1 MKTLYILRH
10 GKTIWNKERKAQGR
24 TDVPLSDEGRKEA
37 YKVKEYIESLNID
50 GIYSSPLKRAL
61 ETAEIVSQDISY
73 KIFKTDDDLI
83 ERSFGHY
90 EGELV
95 EKLPFSILTK
105 ENPEF
110 DGEGVDESADRFKKC
125 LLDIVS
131 NSECERILI
140 VTHGGILYNF
150 LKEYEHFDIN
160 DSELSHNPL
169 KNCSITTITYDG
181 KFNIKEIGYLPYK
194 KD

>member
-125 LLDIVS
+125 FEKDLAKY
-131 NSECERILI
+131 SEK
-140 VTHGGILYNF
+140 
-150 LKEYEHFDIN
+150 LKNLNYSLEK
-160 DSELSHNPL
+160 SELY
-169 KNCSITTITYDG
+169 KRIFKEKYEGMAKCYFNCS
-181 KFNIKEIGYLPYK
+181 
-194 KD
+194 